1 MRTPPGLTDAVELL
15 DQLAREK
22 RPLVARGDMGI
33 C

>member
-1 MRTPPGLTDAVELL
+1 MRAAPDLADAVELL

-22 RPLVARGDMGI
+22 RPLVARGAMDT